1 METASRSRWVC
12 SGARWK
18 ISLMSGD
25 FIIEESFG
33 AVDGIARGKFLILA
47 QNQVAGL
54 MAAEA
59 AVNVIGKVKGSITPF
74 PGGVVAAPRWLQV
87 QVPQGLHQHRLLH
100 LPSRAGAQKN
110 PVL

>member
-1 METASRSRWVC
+1 
-12 SGARWK
+12 
-18 ISLMSGD
+18 MSGD

-87 QVPQGLHQHRLLH
+87 QVPQSLHQHRLLH